1 MESKKDKIEV
11 IVKEPG
17 KPMYKKMIR
26 NELEEF
32 QDIVEGFIET
42 IPVDRGGRVGL
53 ICNEEGK
60 LLDLPPNFI
69 IGSDIIM
76 GNAVFVGVDGE
87 VFADC
92 PATRTELMLLVPCLR
107 LDEGAI

>member
-17 KPMYKKMIR
+17 KPMYKKMLR
-26 NELEEF
+26 NELSEF

-42 IPVDRGGRVGL
+42 IPVDRGGKVLL

-60 LLDLPPNFI
+60 LMDLPPNFI

-76 GNAVFVGVDGE
+76 GNAVFVGTAGE
-87 VFADC
+87 EFADC
-92 PATRTELMLLVPCLR
+92 PATATELMLFIPCLR